1 MIKIGNNNKI
11 NKSIIGNNSKF
22 NKDCNVTVKDD
33 KEKYFALKNII
44 IPIAVGIIIAGI
56 VFLLKWN

>member
-11 NKSIIGNNSKF
+11 NKSVIGNN
-22 NKDCNVTVKDD
+22 NKLNKSEDRSFILT
-33 KEKYFALKNII
+33 NII
-44 IPIAVGIIIAGI
+44 IPIIVGLIIAGI

>member
-11 NKSIIGNNSKF
+11 NKSIIGNNK
-22 NKDCNVTVKDD
+22 NYNGCNVMVKND
-33 KEKYFALKNII
+33 KEKCFVLKNII
-44 IPIAVGIIIAGI
+44 IPVVVGLIIAGI

>member
-11 NKSIIGNNSKF
+11 NKSIIVNNKSNVGGNVNIKEA
-22 NKDCNVTVKDD
+22 
-33 KEKYFALKNII
+33 KEKYFVLKNII
-44 IPIAVGIIIAGI
+44 IPIVVELIIAGI

>member
-11 NKSIIGNNSKF
+11 NKSIIENNNGIK
-22 NKDCNVTVKDD
+22 
-33 KEKYFALKNII
+33 KEKDKSFILTNII
-44 IPIAVGIIIAGI
+44 IPIIVGLIIAGI

>member
-11 NKSIIGNNSKF
+11 NKSIIGSD
-22 NKDCNVTVKDD
+22 NKIE
-33 KEKYFALKNII
+33 KEKDKKYILTNII
-44 IPIAVGIIIAGI
+44 IPIIVGLIIAGI